1 MSKLVGFR
9 YQLKYCEATAHIE
22 ERRRCAFLLC
32 NLGGKK
38 RLSISKLLSKLLNPT
53 WD

>member
-1 MSKLVGFR
+1 MIKLVGFR
-9 YQLKYCEATAHIE
+9 SQLKYCEATAHIE
-22 ERRRCAFLLC
+22 ESRCAFLLC

-38 RLSISKLLSKLLNPT
+38 KLSKSKLLNPT